1 MCFDICTINIRVS
14 IRVHGLHLV
23 SHLFMAPLHP
33 FRGHQAQQHYT
44 QTLPQLHKEAALV
57 AQEAAE
63 KLRLGEGFEKV
74 ELVVYGTKWG
84 PQDS

>member
-1 MCFDICTINIRVS
+1 
-14 IRVHGLHLV
+14 
-23 SHLFMAPLHP
+23 MAPLLP

-63 KLRLGEGFEKV
+63 TLRASEI
-74 ELVVYGTKWG
+74 
-84 PQDS
+84 

>member
-1 MCFDICTINIRVS
+1 MCFDICAINIRVS

-63 KLRLGEGFEKV
+63 KLRVSEKV
-74 ELVVYGTKWG
+74 LKRW
-84 PQDS
+84 S

>member
-1 MCFDICTINIRVS
+1 
-14 IRVHGLHLV
+14 
-23 SHLFMAPLHP
+23 MAPLHP

-63 KLRLGEGFEKV
+63 KLRVLGEGFEKV

>member
-1 MCFDICTINIRVS
+1 
-14 IRVHGLHLV
+14 
-23 SHLFMAPLHP
+23 MAPLLP

-63 KLRLGEGFEKV
+63 TLRASEIWKRWSWWFMVDLPSG
-74 ELVVYGTKWG
+74 Y
-84 PQDS
+84 D